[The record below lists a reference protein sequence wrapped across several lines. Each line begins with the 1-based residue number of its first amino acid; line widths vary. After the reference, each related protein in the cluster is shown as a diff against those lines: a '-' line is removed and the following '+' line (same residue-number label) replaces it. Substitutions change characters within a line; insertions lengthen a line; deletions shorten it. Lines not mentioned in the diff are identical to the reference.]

1 MKRPSREFFLLLNNR
16 NRHRLCGFFLPAP
29 AGAKRY
35 CSNAGSIPQHGFYAF
50 VTLGS
55 LMFGKFISRA
65 ALALLAAALL
75 ANALLAPTLGH
86 AASAQSRPES
96 AVEREFLAAR
106 DAFERR
112 DNVALALARTK
123 FAAARKDFP
132 LAPYI
137 DWWWFS
143 AQLAQS
149 AQNVVAL
156 GSDIE
161 KFLAAF
167 PDTPFAD
174 QLRRDYL
181 RALGTLNLWTAFAAN
196 QAGYR
201 GDDSEVACQRLRY
214 RLLGDDRAVVPAALA
229 DAKMLWAAAK
239 PAAEPCYDFFARVA
253 DQLRSSGALTN
264 KDVWRRTRTLFENG
278 QINDARRSAAFATD
292 VPAGFDASSA
302 QANLDAKRFLDK
314 HNIKGNE
321 RASVELALFA
331 ITRLARTN
339 ADSAAQWLNKNESRF
354 GRADAQ
360 SAWAQIGYLGAM
372 QLDVNAIAWFQ
383 RAGDVELNDTQAA
396 WFARAALRETALDN
410 TQWKNVRR
418 AINAM
423 SDAEKRESTWRYW
436 LARALS
442 VSGDAA
448 DAAAARVL
456 RESLARENNFYGV
469 LAAEEL
475 GKNQA
480 PNFTGAIPAEDDVAK
495 IAGLAGAK
503 RAVLLYKLSA
513 YKTDLRNDA
522 LREWQ
527 VLIRGMDDQSLLAAA
542 EVASR
547 NDLPD
552 RAVNTAERTQSVHDF
567 SRRYPLPHRD
577 PLSASAKQNGLD
589 EAWVFGLIR
598 QESRFITDAR
608 SRVGAQGLMQLM
620 PATAKWVAKQIGLKD
635 LPMAKVVDV
644 QTNLALGSYYLRHVL
659 DDLGHP
665 VLATAAYNA
674 GPGRAKR
681 WRADT
686 PLEGAIYAESIPFNE
701 TRDYVKKVMVNK
713 WFYGHRIN
721 GQSLTL
727 GEIMGSIPPKM
738 AASPTK
744 VADTIPATG
753 SANVAAAPISSTPI
767 ANQP

>member
-1 MKRPSREFFLLLNNR
+1 MFLYYLKQKLLRNSGFRAKPVRFYASSNIRSLIFSNFLLVWVGGSAFPIEAHAQAANR
-16 NRHRLCGFFLPAP
+16 PNV
-29 AGAKRY
+29 
-35 CSNAGSIPQHGFYAF
+35 PQ
-50 VTLGS
+50 VS
-55 LMFGKFISRA
+55 
-65 ALALLAAALL
+65 
-75 ANALLAPTLGH
+75 
-86 AASAQSRPES
+86 
-96 AVEREFLAAR
+96 VEREFLAAR

-112 DNVALALARTK
+112 DVAALALARTK
-123 FAAARKDFP
+123 FATARKDFP

-149 AQNVVAL
+149 AQNAISL
-156 GSDIE
+156 GPEIE
-161 KFLAAF
+161 TFLAQF
-167 PDTPFAD
+167 PETPFAD

-181 RALGTLNLWTAFAAN
+181 RALGSLNRWTPFAAN
-196 QAGYR
+196 QAAYR
-201 GDDSEVACQRLRY
+201 GDDAEVACQRLRY
-214 RLLGDDRAVVPAALA
+214 RLLGDDRAVTPAALA
-229 DAKMLWAAAK
+229 DAKSLWTAAK
-239 PAAEPCYDFFARVA
+239 PAAAPCYDLFARVA
-253 DQLRSSGALTN
+253 DQLRASGALTN
-264 KDVWRRTRTLFENG
+264 DDVWRRTRTLFDNG
-278 QINDARRSAAFATD
+278 QINDARRSAVFATD
-292 VPAGFDASSA
+292 VPANFDASSA

-314 HNIKGNE
+314 QNIKATN

-331 ITRLARTN
+331 VSRLARTS

-360 SAWAQIGYLGAM
+360 SAWAQIGYFGAM
-372 QLDVNAIAWFQ
+372 QQDANAIAWFQ
-383 RAGDVELNDTQAA
+383 RAGDAELNDTQAA

-418 AINAM
+418 AISAM
-423 SDAEKRESTWRYW
+423 SEAEKRESTWRYW

-442 VSGDAA
+442 ASGDATE
-448 DAAAARVL
+448 AAAARLL
-456 RESLARENNFYGV
+456 RESLARETNFYGV
-469 LAAEEL
+469 LAAEEIGL
-475 GKNQA
+475 RQA

-495 IAGLAGAK
+495 IAALAGAK

-527 VLIRGMDDQSLLAAA
+527 VLIRGMDDQALLAAA
-542 EVASR
+542 EVALR

-552 RAVNTAERTQSVHDF
+552 RAINTAERTQAVHDF
-567 SRRYPLPHRD
+567 GRRYPLPHRD
-577 PLSASAKQNGLD
+577 PLSVSAKQNGLD

-620 PATAKWVAKQIGLKD
+620 PATAKWVAKQIGLKE
-635 LPMAKVVDV
+635 LPTAKVVDV
-644 QTNLALGSYYLRHVL
+644 PTNLALGSFYLRHVL

-674 GPGRAKR
+674 GPGRARR

-721 GQSLTL
+721 GQSLKL
-727 GEIMGSIPPKM
+727 GEIMGSVPAKM
-738 AASPTK
+738 TASAVK
-744 VADTIPATG
+744 VVDTTLTG
-753 SANVAAAPISSTPI
+753 APANVATAPVSNSPVAIHP
-767 ANQP
+767 